1 MGRNQRFVQ
10 HLAGRDMSA
19 ELSKAVD
26 EEENWNVTSLLVRM
40 FGR

>member
-1 MGRNQRFVQ
+1 
-10 HLAGRDMSA
+10 MSA